1 VPAALLCLLLPLHF
15 SAAACAG
22 ISEGLLSGCC
32 GILNESVRRQIYI
45 VRTSGAR
52 LLALIND
59 VMDAAALRQHRLVLK
74 QERLELR
81 QLVGDVSDL
90 TRSLVDNEVALRNE
104 VPEGML
110 VWADS
115 GRIIQ
120 VGAGV
125 RQPATSNQQSATDA
139 KRVFAA
145 CSPML
150 NCIWTAE
157 FMFIAISAGCV
168 CVSSRRSQAHPVVA

>member
-1 VPAALLCLLLPLHF
+1 MYTIPYSTHPLKLCASLAPASPAPL
-15 SAAACAG
+15 APAG

-104 VPEGML
+104 VPEGMA

-120 VGAGV
+120 VRQCGAGDV
-125 RQPATSNQQSATDA
+125 
-139 KRVFAA
+139 VW
-145 CSPML
+145 CSSKLGKDSCTARTVCHLECAEML
-150 NCIWTAE
+150 
-157 FMFIAISAGCV
+157 
-168 CVSSRRSQAHPVVA
+168 Q

>member
-1 VPAALLCLLLPLHF
+1 LNLAAVHQFRATAQLNARSLQLLDSRH
-15 SAAACAG
+15 AG

-74 QERLELR
+74 QERMELR

-90 TRSLVDNEVALRNE
+90 TRSLVDNEVSLRNE

-120 VGAGV
+120 VG
-125 RQPATSNQQSATDA
+125 
-139 KRVFAA
+139 
-145 CSPML
+145 
-150 NCIWTAE
+150 
-157 FMFIAISAGCV
+157 
-168 CVSSRRSQAHPVVA
+168 

>member
-1 VPAALLCLLLPLHF
+1 LANLCTDTLSLLPRYGAGVVFL
-15 SAAACAG
+15 SPAG

-32 GILNESVRRQIYI
+32 GILNESVRRQIYV

-81 QLVGDVSDL
+81 QVVGDVSDL
-90 TRSLVDNEVALRNE
+90 TRSLVDNDVSLRNE

-120 VGAGV
+120 V
-125 RQPATSNQQSATDA
+125 R
-139 KRVFAA
+139 
-145 CSPML
+145 
-150 NCIWTAE
+150 
-157 FMFIAISAGCV
+157 
-168 CVSSRRSQAHPVVA
+168 